1 MNELKLDYTRKGKY
15 SLQSKRLLMI
25 GGIIMITLSLATLVL
40 VFVNDFQAL
49 LLVPAIAN
57 TLVAMHF
64 ILSSLE
70 HKILFPKKYFHIS
83 EKAIEFKLGG
93 FYKEQSIQWDSIN
106 RISDEG
112 KSVHIYAGDGVVKI
126 NMLHFP
132 SLDEK
137 RIKESLKVFAV
148 EKGL

>member
-1 MNELKLDYTRKGKY
+1 
-15 SLQSKRLLMI
+15 MI
-25 GGIIMITLSLATLVL
+25 GGVAMMSLSLATLVL

-57 TLVAMHF
+57 TLVAVHF

-70 HKILFPKKYFHIS
+70 HKILFPKKYFQIS

-93 FYKEQSIQWDSIN
+93 FYKEQSIGWDSIS

-112 KSVHIYAGDGVVKI
+112 KSVHIYTDDGVVKI

-137 RIKESLKVFAV
+137 RIKESLKGFAE
-148 EKGL
+148 EKGI

>member
-1 MNELKLDYTRKGKY
+1 MLAGVV
-15 SLQSKRLLMI
+15 MI
-25 GGIIMITLSLATLVL
+25 GLSLATLLMVITQG
-40 VFVNDFQAL
+40 FTWTL
-49 LLVPAIAN
+49 LIPTIAN
-57 TLVAMHF
+57 TWLGLHF

-93 FYKEQSIQWDSIN
+93 FYKEQSIQWDSIR

-112 KSVHIYAGDGVVKI
+112 KTVHIYTGDGLVKI

-137 RIKESLKVFAV
+137 RIKESLKVIAE
-148 EKGL
+148 EKGI